1 MLLANSTSTDWLAG
15 PFFVAAGLLLVAG
28 VAKLLRP
35 GPAAR
40 ALSSAGLRGSPRIA
54 RVLGV
59 VELIVGGACLVRP
72 SRPFAWAMAVTYLAF
87 AGFLSYLMVARVPEA
102 SCGCLGRREVPPS
115 WLHVLLNLVAVVTAT
130 LAALDPS
137 PGLPALVAKLPLYGV
152 PFLIGGGAL
161 GYAAYLTVALL
172 PEVFRTLRPTDA
184 KPEGAVHPRAGLF
197 AFEREARA

>member
-1 MLLANSTSTDWLAG
+1 
-15 PFFVAAGLLLVAG
+15 VAAGLLLVAG

-35 GPAAR
+35 DPTAR
-40 ALSSAGLRGSPRIA
+40 ALSSAGLGGSPLIA
-54 RVLGV
+54 RVLGT
-59 VELIVGGACLVRP
+59 VELIVGGACLLRP
-72 SRPFAWAMAVTYLAF
+72 SPPFAGAMAVAYLAF
-87 AGFLSYLMVARVPEA
+87 AGFLSYLIVARVPEA
-102 SCGCLGRREVPPS
+102 SCGCLGRRQVPPS
-115 WLHVLLNLVAVVTAT
+115 RLHVLLNLVAVVTAT
-130 LAALDPS
+130 LAALDPL